1 MAIFDKKKKTE
12 KPADAAAA
20 KKKAPGAKK
29 TAVKK
34 KTPAVPKA
42 KKAPVAEIEGVLK
55 EAAFP
60 TPGDPTTDEKLTQ
73 LIIKVEKLI
82 SDITPEC
89 EKGAGFAGTE
99 RRDQRRRLKALAEN
113 LGSILD

>member
-12 KPADAAAA
+12 KPAAAAD
-20 KKKAPGAKK
+20 KKKAPAAKK

-34 KTPAVPKA
+34 KTPAEPKA
-42 KKAPVAEIEGVLK
+42 KKALVAEIEGVLK

-73 LIIKVEKLI
+73 LIVKVENLI
-82 SDITPEC
+82 SDIAPEC
-89 EKGAGFAGTE
+89 AKGAGFAGTA